1 LTVASKKPVAVLG
14 NDKPTDA
21 PAPKDGEDEDEYEYE
36 DDKSEEH
43 VR

>member
-21 PAPKDGEDEDEYEYE
+21 PKDGEDEYEYE